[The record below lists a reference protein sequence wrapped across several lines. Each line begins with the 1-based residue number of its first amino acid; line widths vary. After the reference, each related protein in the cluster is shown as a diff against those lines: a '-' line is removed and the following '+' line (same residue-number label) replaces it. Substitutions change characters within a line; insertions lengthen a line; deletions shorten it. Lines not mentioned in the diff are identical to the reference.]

1 MERNHSSGV
10 QAANPAEIRVRE
22 QAVSAVAR
30 GPGVFPVRYR
40 LIGLTFALSMLLY
53 VDRVAISTARGPITS
68 ELGLSDTQFGWAL
81 SAFALG
87 YALFQ
92 TPGGFLADR
101 LGARVALTSVVA
113 LWSVFT
119 ALTGLARGYIALLVC
134 RFLFG
139 AGEAGAYPT
148 CARAFYNWLPVS
160 ERGLAQGI
168 NFSGARLGAAFALPA
183 IAWLVTAV
191 GWRVAFYVL
200 GGIGLVYA
208 AAWWWWFRDLP
219 EEHPSI
225 SDEERALI
233 VERRVPVST
242 EASAA
247 RLGIPAIAR
256 SGNVWIAMTQ
266 YFASNFTFFFCLTW
280 LFPYLQRTYHLEA
293 TQAGLLA
300 SAPLI
305 GGAIGNWVG
314 GSAVD
319 ALYRRGRWTT
329 SRRLPAVI
337 GFVLAAA
344 GLVGSLA
351 ADGMYAKV
359 LLLSV
364 AVFGAD
370 MTLPPSWAFC
380 IDIGRSNAGVV
391 SGTMN
396 MAGNLGSFVTSLAF
410 PYLLI
415 WTGSPSP
422 FFIVGA
428 TLDAGAA
435 ILWMRARPD
444 RPIAAVGA

>member
-1 MERNHSSGV
+1 M
-10 QAANPAEIRVRE
+10 
-22 QAVSAVAR
+22 
-30 GPGVFPVRYR
+30 
-40 LIGLTFALSMLLY
+40 
-53 VDRVAISTARGPITS
+53 
-68 ELGLSDTQFGWAL
+68 
-81 SAFALG
+81 
-87 YALFQ
+87 
-92 TPGGFLADR
+92 
-101 LGARVALTSVVA
+101 
-113 LWSVFT
+113 FT
-119 ALTGLARGYIALLVC
+119 ALTGLARGYAALLVY

-183 IAWLVTAV
+183 IAWLVTAA

-219 EEHPSI
+219 EEHPSV
-225 SDEERALI
+225 SAEERALI
-233 VERRVPVST
+233 VEGRAAVST
-242 EASAA
+242 TASAS
-247 RLGIPAIAR
+247 RLGVSAIAR
-256 SGNVWIAMTQ
+256 SGNMWIAMGQ

-280 LFPYLQRTYHLEA
+280 LFPYLQRTYDLQA
-293 TQAGLLA
+293 TQAGLLS

-319 ALYRRGRWTT
+319 ALYRRGRWTI

-344 GLVGSLA
+344 GLLGSLA

-380 IDIGRSNAGVV
+380 IDIGRSDAGVV

-428 TLDAGAA
+428 TLNAGAA

-444 RPIAAVGA
+444 RPIASPG

>member
-1 MERNHSSGV
+1 MRARDQPSS
-10 QAANPAEIRVRE
+10 AAP
-22 QAVSAVAR
+22 VALAR
-30 GPGVFPVRYR
+30 APQLWPVRYR

-53 VDRVAISTARGPITS
+53 VDRVAISTARAPITS
-68 ELGLSDTQFGWAL
+68 ELGLSDTQFGWVL

-92 TPGGFLADR
+92 TPGGLLADR
-101 LGARVALTSVVA
+101 YGARIALTSVVT

-119 ALTGLARGYIALLVC
+119 GLTGLARGYVALLVY

-168 NFSGARLGAAFALPA
+168 NFSGARIGAAFALPA
-183 IAWLVTAV
+183 IAWIVTAL
-191 GWRVAFYVL
+191 GWRVTFYVL

-219 EEHPSI
+219 EEHPSV
-225 SDEERALI
+225 SGEERALI
-233 VERRVPVST
+233 VERRAAAST
-242 EASAA
+242 SAQA
-247 RLGIPAIAR
+247 PRLGISAIAR
-256 SGNVWIAMTQ
+256 SGNVWIAMGQ

-280 LFPYLQRTYHLEA
+280 LFPYLQRTYDLQA
-293 TQAGLLA
+293 TQAGLLS

-319 ALYRRGRWTT
+319 ALYRRGRWTI
-329 SRRLPAVI
+329 SRRLPAAI

-344 GLVGSLA
+344 GLLGSLA
-351 ADGMYAKV
+351 VDGMYAKV
-359 LLLSV
+359 LMLSV

-396 MAGNLGSFVTSLAF
+396 MAGNVGSFVTSLAF

-428 TLDAGAA
+428 TLNAGAA

-444 RPIAAVGA
+444 RPIAAARV

>member
-1 MERNHSSGV
+1 MN
-10 QAANPAEIRVRE
+10 VRE
-22 QAVSAVAR
+22 HTSPAAPASVATGSR
-30 GPGVFPVRYR
+30 LWPVRYQ

-68 ELGLSDTQFGWAL
+68 ELGLSDTQFGWVL

-92 TPGGFLADR
+92 TPGGLFVDR
-101 LGARVALTSVVA
+101 FGARVALTSVVS

-119 ALTGLARGYIALLVC
+119 ALTGLARGYVTLLLY

-148 CARAFYNWLPVS
+148 CARAFYNWLPVA

-183 IAWLVTAV
+183 VAWLVSAA
-191 GWRVAFYVL
+191 GWRAAFYVL
-200 GGIGLVYA
+200 GGVGILYA

-219 EEHPSI
+219 EDHS
-225 SDEERALI
+225 SVSGAERALI
-233 VERRVPVST
+233 VERRAAVAAQPST
-242 EASAA
+242 SPL
-247 RLGIPAIAR
+247 RFSAIAG
-256 SGNVWIAMTQ
+256 SSNMWIAMGQ

-280 LFPYLQRTYHLEA
+280 LFPYLQRTYGLQA
-293 TQAGLLA
+293 TQAGLLS

-305 GGAIGNWVG
+305 GGALGNWVG
-314 GSAVD
+314 GSVVD
-319 ALYRRGRWTT
+319 LLYRQGRWRL
-329 SRRLPAVI
+329 SRQLPAVA
-337 GFVLAAA
+337 GFLLAAA
-344 GLVGSLA
+344 GLLGSLV
-351 ADGMYAKV
+351 ADQMYAKV
-359 LLLSV
+359 LLLAI

-380 IDIGRSNAGVV
+380 IDIGRQHAGTV

-396 MAGNLGSFVTSLAF
+396 MAGNIGSFVTSLAF

-422 FFIVGA
+422 FFVVGA
-428 TLDAGAA
+428 TLNAGAA
-435 ILWMRARPD
+435 MLWLRARPD
-444 RPIAAVGA
+444 RPITVSPQVASG

>member
-1 MERNHSSGV
+1 M
-10 QAANPAEIRVRE
+10 RE
-22 QAVSAVAR
+22 QAVAAPSVAR
-30 GPGVFPVRYR
+30 EAASFPVRYR

-101 LGARVALTSVVA
+101 YGARVALTSVVA

-119 ALTGLARGYIALLVC
+119 ALTGLARGYVALLVY

-183 IAWLVTAV
+183 IAWLVTAA

-200 GGIGLVYA
+200 GAIGLLYS

-225 SDEERALI
+225 SAEERALI
-233 VERRVPVST
+233 VERRAAVPAD
-242 EASAA
+242 ASAPQ
-247 RLGIPAIAR
+247 LGASAIMSSA
-256 SGNVWIAMTQ
+256 NVWIAMGQ

-280 LFPYLQRTYHLEA
+280 LFPYLQRTYDLQA

-319 ALYRRGRWTT
+319 ALYRRGQWTT

-344 GLVGSLA
+344 GLLGSLA

-422 FFIVGA
+422 FFILGA
-428 TLDAGAA
+428 TLNAAAA
-435 ILWMRARPD
+435 ILWLRARPD
-444 RPIAAVGA
+444 RPIEVHRLVASG

>member
-1 MERNHSSGV
+1 MTERAVH
-10 QAANPAEIRVRE
+10 VRE
-22 QAVSAVAR
+22 H
-30 GPGVFPVRYR
+30 GGVFPVRYR

-53 VDRVAISTARGPITS
+53 VDRVAISTARGPIAS
-68 ELGLSDTQFGWAL
+68 ELGLSDTQFGWVL

-92 TPGGFLADR
+92 TPGGLLADR
-101 LGARVALTSVVA
+101 FGARIALTSVVA

-119 ALTGLARGYIALLVC
+119 ALTGLARGYVTLLVY

-148 CARAFYNWLPVS
+148 CARAFYAWLPVS

-183 IAWLVTAV
+183 IAWLVGAAGCRTS
-191 GWRVAFYVL
+191 FYLL
-200 GGIGLVYA
+200 GGAGLIYA
-208 AAWWWWFRDLP
+208 AVWWWWFRDSP
-219 EEHPSI
+219 EDHPSA
-225 SDEERALI
+225 SAGERALI
-233 VERRVPVST
+233 VARRGAGST
-242 EASAA
+242 TASSQTLAASAI
-247 RLGIPAIAR
+247 LQ
-256 SGNVWIAMTQ
+256 STNVWIAMGQ

-280 LFPYLQRTYHLEA
+280 LFPYLQRTYGLQA
-293 TQAGLLA
+293 TQAGLLS

-314 GSAVD
+314 GSTVD
-319 ALYRRGRWTT
+319 ALYRRGRWTV
-329 SRRLPAVI
+329 SRRLPAVA
-337 GFVLAAA
+337 GFVLAAS
-344 GLVGSLA
+344 GLLGSLA

-380 IDIGRSNAGVV
+380 IDIGRSHAGVV

-410 PYLLI
+410 PYLLV

-428 TLDAGAA
+428 TLNAA
-435 ILWMRARPD
+435 AAVLWLRARPD
-444 RPIAAVGA
+444 RPIAV

>member
-1 MERNHSSGV
+1 MH
-10 QAANPAEIRVRE
+10 VRE
-22 QAVSAVAR
+22 EAS
-30 GPGVFPVRYR
+30 PGVPVSVHRAPRLWPVRYR

-53 VDRVAISTARGPITS
+53 VDRVAISTARGPIAS
-68 ELGLSDTQFGWAL
+68 ELGLSDTQFGWVL

-92 TPGGFLADR
+92 TPGGLLADR
-101 LGARVALTSVVA
+101 YGARIALAAVVS

-119 ALTGLARGYIALLVC
+119 ALTGLARGYAALLGY

-148 CARAFYNWLPVS
+148 CARAFYNWLPVD

-168 NFSGARLGAAFALPA
+168 NFSGARIGAAFALPA
-183 IAWLVTAV
+183 IAWVVTAV
-191 GWRVAFYVL
+191 GWRITFYLL
-200 GGIGLVYA
+200 GGVGLVYA

-219 EEHPSI
+219 EDHPSV
-225 SDEERALI
+225 SAEERALI
-233 VERRVPVST
+233 VKGRAAVST
-242 EASAA
+242 AASPP
-247 RLGIPAIAR
+247 RLGVSAIAR

-280 LFPYLQRTYHLEA
+280 LFPYLQRTYDLQA
-293 TQAGLLA
+293 TQAGLLS

-319 ALYRRGRWTT
+319 ALYRRGRWTI
-329 SRRLPAVI
+329 SRRVPAVI

-344 GLVGSLA
+344 GLVGSLF
-351 ADGMYAKV
+351 ADDMYAKV

-428 TLDAGAA
+428 TLNAGAA
-435 ILWMRARPD
+435 ILWLRARPD
-444 RPIAAVGA
+444 RPVVA